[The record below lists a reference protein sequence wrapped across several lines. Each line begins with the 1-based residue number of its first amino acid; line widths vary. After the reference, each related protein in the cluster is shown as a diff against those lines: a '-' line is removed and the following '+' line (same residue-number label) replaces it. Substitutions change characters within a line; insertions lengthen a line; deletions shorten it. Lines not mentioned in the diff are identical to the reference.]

1 MNEARRPREG
11 MSRASIAVA
20 AFSTVLE
27 WYDFTLYLYFAT
39 VLSRVFFGAGE
50 TAVSTTL
57 AAFAIA
63 YLLRPL
69 GGAVFGHIGDRFG
82 RRRTM
87 LLSVALMTMTMLGTA
102 LLPTH
107 AQAGAAA
114 GWLLFLLRCLMG
126 FSVGG
131 EYIAIVAYLLEG
143 SPRARRGL
151 ITSLAS
157 AFSEVGGLLAVG
169 VSLLTVNSL
178 SPASLESWGWRIP
191 FLVGAVLAA
200 SVWIA
205 RTTME
210 ESPDF
215 ERQQASGTTPARPLL
230 YALMNHRAGI
240 LRAFA
245 ISALG
250 SITYYVGI
258 TYVPTFLI
266 SAGKLNEGNSLRLS
280 TAAAFAVIV
289 VTPFAGAL
297 SDRLGRKPVLIV
309 LSLCSAILPITL
321 FHLMA
326 GGSPSYALFAAVILA
341 CVAGA
346 VSAVGAIA
354 TAEQFPGEG
363 RISGLALGAT
373 SATAIFGGA
382 DALCRPGPDGTHRL
396 DHGPGRHDR
405 RGGCPGASDLDDRPG
420 DGAREQVLPKLN
432 REASGHIDAAG
443 DIDPLPGHEPRLVG
457 AQEEDDICDILRLF
471 EPPKRR
477 LRHVVFHDPLRW
489 HIAQAGLP
497 LDLAR
502 LHAGLDEAGADRVD
516 ANALR
521 GQLSGERLRPAED
534 GELRCRIMG
543 EQRRADLGG
552 ERSGVDDAA
561 RALRDEMP
569 GRNLVGEEYAARID
583 GEIEV
588 PFLVGQFKRVLH
600 GGDAGVGDENLAP
613 AKLRERFAERALDR
627 GAIAHIDLDGDRI
640 RADLLRGSQGP
651 LAIDIGDRDFHSAS
665 RERGAMARPMP
676 CAPPVMK
683 ARLPRSSE

>member
-1 MNEARRPREG
+1 MNEARRPRKS

-39 VLSRVFFGAGE
+39 VLSRVFFGEGE
-50 TAVSTTL
+50 TAVSATL

-69 GGAVFGHIGDRFG
+69 GGAIFGHIGDRFG

-107 AQAGAAA
+107 AQAAPRPA
-114 GWLLFLLRCLMG
+114 GCFLLRCLMG

-143 SPRARRGL
+143 APRARRGL

-178 SPASLESWGWRIP
+178 SPASLKSWGWRIP

-210 ESPDF
+210 KSPDF

-266 SAGKLNEGNSLRLS
+266 SAGKLNEGDSLRLS
-280 TAAAFAVIV
+280 TAAAVAVIV

-363 RISGLALGAT
+363 RISGLAFGAT

-382 DALCRPGPDGTHRL
+382 TPYVAQVLTERTGWIMV
-396 DHGPGRHDR
+396 
-405 RGGCPGASDLDDRPG
+405 PGAMIAVVAVL
-420 DGAREQVLPKLN
+420 VLPILVTAPETAP
-432 REASGHIDAAG
+432 RSRSSQT
-443 DIDPLPGHEPRLVG
+443 EPRGLTSY
-457 AQEEDDICDILRLF
+457 
-471 EPPKRR
+471 KRR
-477 LRHVVFHDPLRW
+477 R
-489 HIAQAGLP
+489 
-497 LDLAR
+497 
-502 LHAGLDEAGADRVD
+502 
-516 ANALR
+516 
-521 GQLSGERLRPAED
+521 
-534 GELRCRIMG
+534 
-543 EQRRADLGG
+543 
-552 ERSGVDDAA
+552 
-561 RALRDEMP
+561 
-569 GRNLVGEEYAARID
+569 
-583 GEIEV
+583 
-588 PFLVGQFKRVLH
+588 
-600 GGDAGVGDENLAP
+600 
-613 AKLRERFAERALDR
+613 
-627 GAIAHIDLDGDRI
+627 
-640 RADLLRGSQGP
+640 
-651 LAIDIGDRDFHSAS
+651 
-665 RERGAMARPMP
+665 
-676 CAPPVMK
+676 
-683 ARLPRSSE
+683 